1 MEEAR
6 RSAADS
12 QAALSNAEARLEEV
26 RANRKVI
33 YESTIELQEQVKSCR
48 FELESERAALSQA

>member
-1 MEEAR
+1 MAE
-6 RSAADS
+6 S

-33 YESTIELQEQVKSCR
+33 YESTIVLQEQIKSSQS
-48 FELESERAALSQA
+48 ELESERAALY